1 VARLVDP
8 DRIVLGD
15 IVTMDPVL
23 PRADAMAVRAGTIVA
38 VGSRGDAISA
48 MPSGTPERTVGGTI
62 VPGLIDCHLHLLWS
76 GLKLLRIAGEAP
88 LAATEALAALRS
100 EPFGAPWI
108 DGEPTLEQRV
118 AGLRIIQPVM
128 HALGVTTVVD
138 PALAPAE
145 LAAYIESHRRGELTM
160 RVVAMPHPDIDHG
173 AAGVIAALDGLGV
186 RTGLGDDLLR
196 LGGAKVYFD
205 GEGMAGSAL
214 RREPWPDR
222 AVADN
227 DARGWQRL
235 PDAEFLAIADY
246 CARSGWSLGVHV
258 VGGGGLAAVLGAF
271 AEVDA
276 RHPIATLGFTLIH
289 AYLEPSPQDMALAA
303 RLGVLVAA
311 QPAIHWSN
319 GVGLVTRLG
328 ENARRANPIR
338 DWLAAGV
345 TVGGGSDGSYFDLD
359 PRFGLWQARTRQVA
373 GAEDP
378 HAPELALD
386 GEQALALYTT
396 GAAAVALA
404 PDRLGCLAP
413 GHAADWT
420 VLPLDP
426 ITAEPDALATMLPA
440 QTAVGGRVR
449 FEATP

>member
-1 VARLVDP
+1 VARPADP

-15 IVTMDPVL
+15 IVTMDPMR
-23 PRADAMAVRAGTIVA
+23 PRAEAMAVRAGTIVA
-38 VGSRGDAISA
+38 VGSRGDALSA
-48 MPSGTPERTVGGTI
+48 MPSGTPEYTVEGTV

-76 GLKLLRIAGEAP
+76 GLKLLRIAGEDP
-88 LAATEALAALRS
+88 LAPTEALEALRS

-108 DGEPTLEQRV
+108 DGEPTLEQRL
-118 AGLRIIQPVM
+118 AGLRVIQPVM
-128 HALGVTTVVD
+128 HALGMTTVVD
-138 PALAPAE
+138 PALLSAE
-145 LAAYIESHRRGELTM
+145 LAAYVESHRRGELTM

-173 AAGVIAALDGLGV
+173 AAGAITTLDGLGV
-186 RTGLGDDLLR
+186 RTGLGDDILR
-196 LGGAKVYFD
+196 LGGVKVYFD
-205 GEGMAGSAL
+205 GIGMDGSAL
-214 RREPWPDR
+214 RRQAWPDR
-222 AVADN
+222 VGTP
-227 DARGWQRL
+227 DARGSQRV
-235 PDAEFLAIADY
+235 PDGEFLAVADY

-276 RHPIATLGFTLIH
+276 RHPIGALGFTLIH
-289 AYLEPSPQDMALAA
+289 AYLEPSPDDMALAA

-319 GVGLVTRLG
+319 GAGLVARLG
-328 ENARRANPIR
+328 EGARWANPIR

-359 PRFGLWQARTRQVA
+359 PRFGLWQARTRHVA
-373 GAEDP
+373 GAKDP

-386 GEQALALYTT
+386 AEQALALYTT

-404 PDRLGCLAP
+404 PDRLGCLGP
-413 GHAADWT
+413 GRAADWT

-426 ITAEPDALATMLPA
+426 LTAEPDALRTMLPV

-449 FEATP
+449 FGATR

>member
-1 VARLVDP
+1 MTRLADA

-15 IVTMDPVL
+15 IVTMDRAR
-23 PRADAMAVRAGTIVA
+23 PRAEAMAVRGGTVLA
-38 VGSRGDAISA
+38 VGSRGDALSA
-48 MPSGTPERTVGGTI
+48 VPSGTPEHTVQGTI

-76 GLKLLRIAGEAP
+76 GLKLLRIAGEEP
-88 LAATEALAALRS
+88 LAATEALAALRT
-100 EPFGAPWI
+100 EPFGEPWI
-108 DGEPTLEQRV
+108 DGEPTLEQRL
-118 AGLRIIQPVM
+118 AGLRAIQPVM

-160 RVVAMPHPDIDHG
+160 RVVAMPHPDIAHG
-173 AAGVIAALDGLGV
+173 AASAIEALDGLGV

-196 LGGAKVYFD
+196 LGGTKVYFD
-205 GEGMAGSAL
+205 GEGMTGSAL

-222 AVADN
+222 AGAD

-235 PDAEFLAIADY
+235 PDVEFLAIADY

-258 VGGGGLAAVLGAF
+258 VGGGGLAAVLAAF

-276 RHPIATLGFTLIH
+276 RHPIRGRGFTLIH

-319 GVGLVTRLG
+319 GAGLVARLG
-328 ENARRANPIR
+328 EDAQRANPIR

-373 GAEDP
+373 GAADP

-413 GHAADWT
+413 GRAADWT
-420 VLPLDP
+420 VLPFDP
-426 ITAEPDALATMLPA
+426 ITAEPDAVATMLPTE
-440 QTAVGGRVR
+440 TAVGGHVR
-449 FEATP
+449 FEATR

>member
-1 VARLVDP
+1 VARPADP

-15 IVTMDPVL
+15 IVTMDPAY
-23 PRADAMAVRAGTIVA
+23 PRAEAMAIRAGTIVA
-38 VGSRGDAISA
+38 VGSRGDALSA
-48 MPSGTPERTVGGTI
+48 MPSGTPEHTVEGTV

-76 GLKLLRIAGEAP
+76 GLKLLRIAGEDP
-88 LAATEALAALRS
+88 LAPTEALEALRS
-100 EPFGAPWI
+100 QPFAAPWI
-108 DGEPTLEQRV
+108 DGEPTLEQRL
-118 AGLRIIQPVM
+118 AGLRVIQPVM
-128 HALGVTTVVD
+128 HALGMTTVVD
-138 PALAPAE
+138 PALLSNE

-173 AAGVIAALDGLGV
+173 AAAAIATLDGLGV
-186 RTGLGDDLLR
+186 RTGLGDDILR
-196 LGGAKVYFD
+196 LGGVKVYFD
-205 GEGMAGSAL
+205 GIGMDGSAL
-214 RREPWPDR
+214 RRQAWPDR
-222 AVADN
+222 VGTTDG
-227 DARGWQRL
+227 RGSQRV
-235 PDAEFLAIADY
+235 PDGEFLAIADY

-276 RHPIATLGFTLIH
+276 RHPIRALGFTLIH
-289 AYLEPSPQDMALAA
+289 AYLEPAPDDMALAA

-319 GVGLVTRLG
+319 GAGLVARLG
-328 ENARRANPIR
+328 EGARRSNPIR

-359 PRFGLWQARTRQVA
+359 PRFGLWQARTRHVA
-373 GAEDP
+373 GVEDP
-378 HAPELALD
+378 HALELAVD
-386 GEQALALYTT
+386 AEQALALYTT

-404 PDRLGCLAP
+404 PDRLGRLAP
-413 GHAADWT
+413 GRAADWT

-426 ITAEPDALATMLPA
+426 LTAEPDALRTMLPV

-449 FEATP
+449 FGATR